1 MNKIERLISIVMI
14 LLQKNIVSTTE
25 FSQLLRV
32 SKRTI
37 IRDMETL
44 GLANIPIYAIHGVHG
59 GYGIMD
65 EYKIDKRLLSS
76 KDLENILTALG
87 GLGQLLVSEDV
98 ALTVKKI
105 ESMVGT
111 GARSSSVHLSFY
123 DWDGRTEMVATLN
136 ICREAIKQTKLL
148 TFDYIDRSGVQ
159 SNRRVEPYQLHF
171 SEMSWYLR
179 GFCLDRMDYRTFKLS
194 RMEKLEI
201 TSRTFVPR
209 DTVELFREQQ
219 YQPER
224 VTIKALIAHSI
235 KDHFI
240 ERYGHKSIEP
250 YDSERSSV
258 FMDVPQDQTGFQ
270 FLAGFGT
277 ELEILEPQ
285 SYIDD
290 FRAFLGSLIGRYG

>member
-25 FSQLLRV
+25 FSQLLNV

-44 GLANIPIYAIHGVHG
+44 SLANIPIYALHGVHG

-98 ALTVKKI
+98 ALTIKKI
-105 ESMVGT
+105 ESMVGS
-111 GARSSSVHLSFY
+111 GAGKSSVHLSFY
-123 DWDGRTEMVATLN
+123 NWDGRTEMIPYLKM
-136 ICREAIKQTKLL
+136 CQEAIMQTKLL
-148 TFDYIDRSGVQ
+148 AFDYVDRGGSLT
-159 SNRRVEPYQLHF
+159 NRQVEPYQLHF

-179 GFCLDRMDYRTFKLS
+179 GFCVDRMDYRTFKLS
-194 RMEKLEI
+194 RMEKLQM
-201 TSRTFVPR
+201 TPRTFVPR
-209 DTVELFREQQ
+209 EADELPVQQHYEPELVTV
-219 YQPER
+219 
-224 VTIKALIAHSI
+224 KALVAHSI
-235 KDHFI
+235 KEQFV
-240 ERYGHKSIEP
+240 ERFGHKSIQP
-250 YDSERSSV
+250 YDSGRSEV
-258 FMDVPQDQTGFQ
+258 FIEVPQDRYGFQ

-277 ELEILEPQ
+277 NLEIIGPQ
-285 SYIDD
+285 SYADD
-290 FRAFLGSLIGRYG
+290 FRMFLEDLIRLYT